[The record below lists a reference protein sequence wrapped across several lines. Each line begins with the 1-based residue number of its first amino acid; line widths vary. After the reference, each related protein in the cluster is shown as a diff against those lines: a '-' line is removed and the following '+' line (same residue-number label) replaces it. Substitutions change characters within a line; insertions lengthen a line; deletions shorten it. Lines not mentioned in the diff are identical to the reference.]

1 MNLREVRQAVCA
13 VMQAVDT
20 PSPTG
25 NATVRRIDFGLN
37 GAVTKGEVI
46 SVAYYHTWRGV
57 PGWSWTVRERGQ
69 FGRRTHYIWWL
80 DKAKCQSTEWEAGTL
95 TAYTVTGNPDRG
107 TFQELADTHAIT
119 IEGLSLS

>member
-1 MNLREVRQAVCA
+1 MNLREVRQAVRTA
-13 VMQAVDT
+13 MQAVDT
-20 PSPTG
+20 PSPAG

-37 GAVTKGEVI
+37 GAVTRGEVV
-46 SVAYYHTWRGV
+46 SVAHRTWCGV

-80 DKAKCQSTEWEAGTL
+80 EKARFQSTEWEAGTL
-95 TAYTVTGNPDRG
+95 TAYTVTGNPDRD